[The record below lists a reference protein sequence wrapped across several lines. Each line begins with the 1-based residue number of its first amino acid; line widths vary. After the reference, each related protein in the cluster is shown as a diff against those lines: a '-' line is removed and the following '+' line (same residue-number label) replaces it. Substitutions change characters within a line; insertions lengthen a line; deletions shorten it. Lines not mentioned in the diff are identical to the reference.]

1 MSSISFASIIYY
13 SFFSMFAFYLQGLS
27 REFRGASKILHFF
40 IALFG
45 FLGLAIGIIYLGY
58 YGWNVSWVGAG
69 IQLICG
75 IIFAGSAGLI
85 LEKFIGPY
93 GIAMSG
99 LIGLP
104 TAAILM
110 FLAIP
115 KI

>member
-1 MSSISFASIIYY
+1 MSSISLASVIYY
-13 SFFSMFAFYLQGLS
+13 SIFSMFAFYLQGLS
-27 REFRGASKILHFF
+27 RDFRGASRSLHL
-40 IALFG
+40 IISLFG
-45 FLGLAIGIIYLGY
+45 FLGLVSGVIYLGY
-58 YGWNVSWVGAG
+58 YGWSVSWVAAG
-69 IQLICG
+69 IQLVCG

-93 GIAMSG
+93 GIAISG

-110 FLAIP
+110 FMAIP